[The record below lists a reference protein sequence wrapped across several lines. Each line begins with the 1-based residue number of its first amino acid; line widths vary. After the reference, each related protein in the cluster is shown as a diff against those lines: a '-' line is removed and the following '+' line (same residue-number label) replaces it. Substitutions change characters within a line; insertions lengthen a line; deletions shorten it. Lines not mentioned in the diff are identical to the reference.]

1 MFSLKPMYFAL
12 RCFDSSHNFSANQKD
27 VKIQI
32 LTQARP
38 HSTMVSIDY
47 LILFHKSMYVM
58 TQLWYLS
65 RNLATIQVSE
75 LQMSFVTFTQTDT
88 YVVYLKFLQISILKK

>member
-1 MFSLKPMYFAL
+1 
-12 RCFDSSHNFSANQKD
+12 
-27 VKIQI
+27 
-32 LTQARP
+32 
-38 HSTMVSIDY
+38 MVSIDY
-47 LILFHKSMYVM
+47 LILFHKSMYVV

-75 LQMSFVTFTQTDT
+75 LQMSFVTFTQTNT